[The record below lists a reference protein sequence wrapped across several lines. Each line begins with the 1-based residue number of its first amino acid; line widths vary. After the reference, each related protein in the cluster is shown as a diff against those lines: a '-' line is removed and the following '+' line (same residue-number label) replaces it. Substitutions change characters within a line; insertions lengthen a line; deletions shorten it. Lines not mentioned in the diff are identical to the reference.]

1 MMFKSEFDVLL
12 SKILFVF
19 KFDAINL
26 GKFQISA
33 NNTLE
38 NSMTLNHVNLP
49 QKTFITNIKGN
60 KTQFKDLLNNLIID
74 QTPGEALE
82 ILEKQAPSTCIVL
95 TRNPCPDY
103 LSDLLAQEP
112 AALLANGEGI
122 EDAFKVLEV
131 VASGGRVIS
140 LPAPTTP
147 ALTPCERAVLRLIA
161 RARCDKRIA
170 RQLGISDGTVRKR
183 VSEILDKL
191 ELENRMQ
198 LGYYYFGLWSLL
210 AAFRDRMPVQT
221 GEHLWG
227 LMGTNVHSA
236 VVAGSSRLEA
246 FELAIAFGHSRAP
259 QVGSITG
266 GFMVREVN
274 DNEALEVVGGWVPRY
289 QNPDLRDV
297 PPAKPRIPVF
307 DVNPPRT
314 SPVVPWWKMP
324 MV

>member
-1 MMFKSEFDVLL
+1 MK
-12 SKILFVF
+12 
-19 KFDAINL
+19 
-26 GKFQISA
+26 
-33 NNTLE
+33 NTLE
-38 NSMTLNHVNLP
+38 DSVTLNHVNLP
-49 QKTFITNIKGN
+49 QKTSRKNVQMN
-60 KTQFKDLLNNLIID
+60 KIQFKQLLHNLIID

-82 ILEKQAPSTCIVL
+82 ILENQAPSTCVVL

-103 LSDLLAQEP
+103 LADLLAQKP
-112 AALLANGEGI
+112 AALLANGEGL
-122 EDAFKVLEV
+122 EDAFRMLEV

-147 ALTPCERAVLRLIA
+147 PLTPCERAVLRLIA
-161 RARCDKRIA
+161 RAQRDKRIA

-210 AAFRDRMPVQT
+210 AAFRDRMPAVT
-221 GEHLWG
+221 GEHLWA
-227 LMGTNVHSA
+227 LRGTNVHSA
-236 VVAGSSRLEA
+236 TAAGSSRLEA

-259 QVGSITG
+259 QASSITG

-274 DNEALEVVGGWVPRY
+274 DNEALEVVGGGIPRY

-297 PPAKPRIPVF
+297 PPAKPRIPVS

-314 SPVVPWWKMP
+314 SPAVPWWKMP
-324 MV
+324 MA